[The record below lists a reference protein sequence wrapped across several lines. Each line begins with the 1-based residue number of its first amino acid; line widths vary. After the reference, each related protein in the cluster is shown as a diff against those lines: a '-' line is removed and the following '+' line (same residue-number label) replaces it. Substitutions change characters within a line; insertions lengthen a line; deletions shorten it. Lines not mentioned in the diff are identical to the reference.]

1 MFWGILR
8 NRENFRKLC
17 LQQFEENNKI
27 MHGENHED
35 YRRFSMEKGQGIQME
50 KMEDYFL
57 SECKS
62 DFLHYEAE
70 IQEKKYKIETNKDF
84 LSFY

>member
-1 MFWGILR
+1 
-8 NRENFRKLC
+8 
-17 LQQFEENNKI
+17 
-27 MHGENHED
+27 
-35 YRRFSMEKGQGIQME
+35 MEKGQGIQME

-70 IQEKKYKIETNKDF
+70 IQEKNTKLRQIKISYLFTRK
-84 LSFY
+84 LSSLCWLIYQAEKKTLKVRGKLKLS

>member
-1 MFWGILR
+1 
-8 NRENFRKLC
+8 
-17 LQQFEENNKI
+17 

-50 KMEDYFL
+50 KMEGYFL

>member
-1 MFWGILR
+1 
-8 NRENFRKLC
+8 
-17 LQQFEENNKI
+17 

-70 IQEKKYKIETNKDF
+70 IQEKNTKLRQIKISYLLLENYLLCADLYIKQKRR
-84 LSFY
+84 LSK

>member
-1 MFWGILR
+1 
-8 NRENFRKLC
+8 
-17 LQQFEENNKI
+17 
-27 MHGENHED
+27 
-35 YRRFSMEKGQGIQME
+35 MEKGQGIQME

-70 IQEKKYKIETNKDF
+70 IQEKKCKIETNKDF